1 MNTSQTVSFSS
12 CPDLFITVII
22 IVVFIVV
29 FVVVGGGGDGDS
41 HRQSFE
47 GIAVLE
53 QKRKF

>member
-1 MNTSQTVSFSS
+1 MSFSS